1 MDILK
6 KIEKLQTKEMEFWNI
21 VKRKDCSRKMKKD
34 CLRVIS
40 KIQNKIEKL
49 RTDNAN
55 HDPYRKE
62 LNQLKSNQ

>member
-34 CLRVIS
+34 CLTVIS

-49 RTDNAN
+49 RTENSI

-62 LNQLKSNQ
+62 INYLKPNQ

>member
-6 KIEKLQTKEMEFWNI
+6 KIEKLQTKEMEFWKL
-21 VKRKDCSRKMKKD
+21 VKSKDSSRKMKKD
-34 CLRVIS
+34 CLKVIS
-40 KIQNKIEKL
+40 KIQNEINKL
-49 RTDNAN
+49 KTENSN